1 MSIKKFKVGDKVVV
15 GFHLVEDAY
24 YDNVYCNAQMAAMG
38 GKYLTIKAI
47 DPHSYG
53 TGAYEVRE
61 CRWVFNDEM
70 LDPYSLLLELKVCC
84 SREASEFET
93 KYEPTNIDCIMN
105 LYGGK

>member
-1 MSIKKFKVGDKVVV
+1 MSIKRFKVGDKVVV
-15 GFHLVEDAY
+15 GHDLEADAF
-24 YDNVYCNAQMAAMG
+24 YDNVYCNAKMAAMG
-38 GKYLTIKAI
+38 GKCLTIKAI
-47 DPHSYG
+47 DPYCYD
-53 TGAYEVRE
+53 TGAYEVIE

-70 LDPYSLLLELKVCC
+70 LDPYNLLLELKVCC